1 MAWFDLVTF
10 AFQSTKISSTFALN
24 TYERN
29 IQVVDVLSTELPVL
43 LDVLRKTLP
52 EGVSLSGNL
61 TVNTTF
67 IFIDLVAWSQD
78 YLLYFDSSQAW
89 EGALRGKVHPRPF
102 DKQVCLLT
110 QFSDM
115 AFATRRSKKT
125 LLDLS
130 LLYDHTE
137 SVDVSIPD
145 TSTVAKRSWTKLK
158 RPGQKPSP
166 SKELRGR
173 PSKKPRDFCRVAF
186 ISHPKILVI
195 FTQHR
200 ENKIDGVNPIAGQAS
215 KTSAKWLRLLTI
227 MSGLTSGCFS
237 SDGRNFPVRTSTPVR
252 KDLFS
257 YL

>member
-1 MAWFDLVTF
+1 M
-10 AFQSTKISSTFALN
+10 
-24 TYERN
+24 
-29 IQVVDVLSTELPVL
+29 
-43 LDVLRKTLP
+43 
-52 EGVSLSGNL
+52 
-61 TVNTTF
+61 
-67 IFIDLVAWSQD
+67 
-78 YLLYFDSSQAW
+78 
-89 EGALRGKVHPRPF
+89 
-102 DKQVCLLT
+102 
-110 QFSDM
+110 
-115 AFATRRSKKT
+115 
-125 LLDLS
+125 
-130 LLYDHTE
+130 
-137 SVDVSIPD
+137 
-145 TSTVAKRSWTKLK
+145 K

-237 SDGRNFPVRTSTPVR
+237 SEGRNFPVRTSTPVR

-257 YL
+257 YLRQIIPWNKSNYSRAFHSGFQGPCLEGCFRNSRESTTPFAGFFLGAYQGQSTPVGTRKIEFLHFFH

>member
-1 MAWFDLVTF
+1 MSVLKRCQHVLLLVRLGKGSVRLSISIWMAWFDLVTF

-110 QFSDM
+110 QFSDK
-115 AFATRRSKKT
+115 AFATRWSKKT

-130 LLYDHTE
+130 LLI
-137 SVDVSIPD
+137 SIW
-145 TSTVAKRSWTKLK
+145 SYW
-158 RPGQKPSP
+158 
-166 SKELRGR
+166 
-173 PSKKPRDFCRVAF
+173 
-186 ISHPKILVI
+186 I
-195 FTQHR
+195 
-200 ENKIDGVNPIAGQAS
+200 
-215 KTSAKWLRLLTI
+215 
-227 MSGLTSGCFS
+227 SGCKHTWHLNS
-237 SDGRNFPVRTSTPVR
+237 CEEELNEIEEARAEAIAIKRAEREAKQKAKG
-252 KDLFS
+252 L
-257 YL
+257 L